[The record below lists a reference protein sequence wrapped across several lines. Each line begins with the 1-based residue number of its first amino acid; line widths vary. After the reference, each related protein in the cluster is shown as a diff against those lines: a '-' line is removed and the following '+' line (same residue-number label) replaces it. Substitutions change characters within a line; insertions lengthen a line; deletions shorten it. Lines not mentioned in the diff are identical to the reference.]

1 MSLRKFSV
9 LFVFIFYVVGVSA
22 QEKPK
27 QPVKKIQI
35 LILGTFHFGAT
46 GDKNKTNF
54 DDEFSPKRQAE
65 ITKVVEHLAKYNP
78 DKIFV
83 EQELGEQTKWDKIY
97 TDFKNGSEP
106 DGNNLKNE
114 IFQIG
119 VKLAKAMNNKNG
131 VTCIDYQMPTDFE
144 TALKNAKTDVERNY
158 INRVKAI
165 NDAPEPKN
173 SNEKF
178 LYLPFQKSKDFKSL
192 KLAET
197 SLPEYYLWLNSPE
210 MIAYNHYSND
220 NYLALAFGENE
231 NYVGAEYVDLWYN
244 RNLKIFTNI
253 MRKTSLEDQRY
264 LLLIGAAHV
273 KVLRDFFAGNPYFEI
288 VEVKDALGAENVKI
302 RNAKTKK
309 SVK

>member
-1 MSLRKFSV
+1 MLRNKLFILAV
-9 LFVFIFYVVGVSA
+9 LTIFVTSVSA

-27 QPVKKIQI
+27 IPVKKIQI
-35 LILGTFHFGAT
+35 VILGTFHFGAT

-54 DDEFSPKRQAE
+54 DDEFAPKRQSE
-65 ITKVVEHLAKYNP
+65 INKVVERLAKYNP

-83 EQELGEQTKWDKIY
+83 ENEPIKQEKWNKILADY
-97 TDFKNGSEP
+97 KQGIEP
-106 DGNNLKNE
+106 KDNDLKNE

-119 VKLAKAMNNKNG
+119 VKLAKATNNTNG
-131 VTCIDYQMPTDFE
+131 VTCIDYQMPTNFDE
-144 TALKNAKTDVERNY
+144 ALKNAKNDVERNY

-165 NDAPEPKN
+165 NNAPEPKN

-178 LYLPFQKSKDFKSL
+178 LFLPFQKSKYFKSL
-192 KLAET
+192 KLAEV
-197 SLPEYYLWLNSPE
+197 SLTDYYSWLNSPE
-210 MIAYNHYSND
+210 MIAYNHYGND

-253 MRKTSLEDQRY
+253 MRKTSLDDKRY
-264 LLLIGAAHV
+264 LLIIGAAHV
-273 KVLRDFFAGNPYFEI
+273 KVLKDFFRDHPYFEI
-288 VEVKDALGAENVKI
+288 VEAKDILGAENVKI
-302 RNAKTKK
+302 SNARSKK